1 MCCHVFLLNILII
14 FEHLGVNYI
23 ILVEGEIIRSPSQG
37 IMNLIQEVV
46 ETFCFGSQM
55 ENGSS
60 GADSQNMRSECF
72 ILLTADEQT
81 TLSPPNCDE
90 MM

>member
-1 MCCHVFLLNILII
+1 MCNHVFLLNILII
-14 FEHLGVNYI
+14 FEHLGVNCL
-23 ILVEGEIIRSPSQG
+23 LVEGEIIRSPSQG
-37 IMNLIQEVV
+37 NMNLIQEVV
-46 ETFCFGSQM
+46 KTFCFGSQM

-60 GADSQNMRSECF
+60 GTDSQNMRSECF
-72 ILLTADEQT
+72 ILFTADEQT